1 MKPYRMFGL
10 ALFLIFIGFLTAQ
23 VAHDIE
29 FRLGGTDT
37 SSLLIFNGNG
47 DILQSV
53 TGNAVFNF
61 GYKDKDT
68 YKRVGVFNFGNTSGL
83 TGFFNVAGNEYA
95 DGLGRDINLIA
106 ESIDGGSNAGNV
118 KLSGGVLWGGG
129 YLADPATLNL
139 EGGKN
144 ISGGGVGGD
153 VLLYAGSGEDKA
165 GDVKIS
171 AGNPNSDG
179 EGGSV
184 IISSGRGSSGG
195 DQGDITLACGGDTRA
210 GVGPGNVYIYGG
222 YADGGGGSII
232 LKPGESGAPQPTYGL
247 VQVIGSGTYT
257 GSWSHTSDLRYKKNI
272 TPVYSTLKS
281 VMKLN
286 PVNFDWKKEE
296 FPEKNFSASKQTG
309 LIAQEVREYFPE
321 LVSEDENGY
330 LSIDYVKL
338 AVVLLRTIQEQ
349 QEIINKQ
356 NSAISTITEKFNEII
371 STKMA
376 TK

>member
-10 ALFLIFIGFLTAQ
+10 ALFLIFTGFLTAQ

-61 GYKDKDT
+61 GYKDTET
-68 YKRVGVFNFGNTSGL
+68 YKHVGVFNFGNTSGL

-106 ESIDGGSNAGNV
+106 ESIDGGNAGAGTLF
-118 KLSGGVLWGGG
+118 LSGGTWHSPYSDATPGILKLNGGG
-129 YLADPATLNL
+129 SYIGGNVIL
-139 EGGKN
+139 EA
-144 ISGGGVGGD
+144 GVGEIQG
-153 VLLYAGSGEDKA
+153 

-171 AGNPNSDG
+171 AGNPVQ
-179 EGGSV
+179 EGSGGNV
-184 IISSGRGSSGG
+184 IISSGRGSTGG
-195 DQGDITLACGGDTRA
+195 DQGDITLVCGAGTQA
-210 GVGPGNVYIYGG
+210 GVLPGNVYIYSGS
-222 YADGGGGSII
+222 ALGGGGNIV
-232 LKPGESGAPQPTYGL
+232 LQPGGYDDPNPTYGL

-286 PVNFDWKKEE
+286 PVNFEWKKDE
-296 FPEKNFSASKQTG
+296 FPDKNFSSSKQTG

-338 AVVLLRTIQEQ
+338 TVVLLKTIQEQ
-349 QEIINKQ
+349 QEMINKQ